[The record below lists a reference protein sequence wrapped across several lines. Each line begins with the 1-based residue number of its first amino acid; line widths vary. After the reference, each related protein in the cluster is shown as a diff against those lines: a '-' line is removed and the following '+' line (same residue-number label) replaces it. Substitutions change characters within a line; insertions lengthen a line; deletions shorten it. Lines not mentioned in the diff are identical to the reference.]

1 MSIMTSTEMTTLK
14 LIAQDP
20 TSNLSDV
27 VSLISDELNQSD
39 RKVRLALKSL
49 ERKSLIRI
57 DEDID
62 MIIILSKGS
71 VLVRG

>member
-1 MSIMTSTEMTTLK
+1 MTSTEMTTLK

-20 TSNLSDV
+20 TSNFSDV
-27 VSLISDELNQSD
+27 VSLISGELNQAD
-39 RKVRLALKSL
+39 RKVRLTLNSL

-71 VLVRG
+71 VLLRG